1 MEYLPGSLMLL
12 VFLVGVFLA
21 MKGEN
26 PILIFLPM
34 AIVWAVLA
42 GTPLKEVVAKVIDG
56 GGTIYASTIV
66 IILFGA
72 WFGQILVQTGIA
84 ESLIRTALELAGD
97 RPLVVALAVCC
108 VVAFLSTSM
117 YGIGAIIAMGVIA
130 LPIMMA
136 AGVPPKVAACVMSM
150 SVTSAYCMNPVAFA
164 TMKPLFK
171 SEYNPYFSYY
181 ATFGAIFFAFT
192 LLMCVV
198 QLRTGGIKKY
208 SAVNVGAAP
217 AQKPRA
223 GWFACLAPLVP
234 VAAIVLLQ
242 WGMISAFML
251 GALYALLAT
260 VRTRR
265 IRETVDLA
273 CKCLYDAFPDI
284 ATVVAIWIMVGM
296 LIVAGQLPQVQAA
309 LKPIFAPVL
318 PSTPFGLLLFFG
330 LLSPLGLYRGPFIV
344 TGTGAALLA
353 IFLAVGTFPGWFL
366 YLFWLGG
373 YAMAAA
379 FDPTTSWNVWLIGYT
394 RITHRQ
400 FLFTGVPF
408 AWVAILVG
416 TLFCYFYTMGMKF

>member
-1 MEYLPGSLMLL
+1 MDYLSGSLMLI
-12 VFLVGVFLA
+12 VFVIGVLLA

-34 AIVWAVLA
+34 AIVWAALA
-42 GTPLKEVVAKVIDG
+42 GTPLRDIVGKVIDG

-84 ESLIRTALELAGD
+84 ETLIRTALELAGE
-97 RPLVVALAVCC
+97 RPLVVAIAVCC
-108 VVAFLSTSM
+108 VVGFLSTSM
-117 YGIGAIIAMGVIA
+117 YGIGAIIAMGVIT

-150 SVTSAYCMNPVAFA
+150 SVTAAYCMNPVAFA
-164 TMKPLFK
+164 TMKPLFN
-171 SEYNPYFSYY
+171 SEYNQHFIYY
-181 ATFGAIFFAFT
+181 AMFGSVFFVFT
-192 LLMCVV
+192 LLMCAF
-198 QLRTGGIKKY
+198 QLRRTGVRKY
-208 SAVNVGAAP
+208 SAVNVSSDQPTRLRAP
-217 AQKPRA
+217 
-223 GWFACLAPLVP
+223 WYACLAPLIPALAV
-234 VAAIVLLQ
+234 VFLK
-242 WGMISAFML
+242 WGMIASFML
-251 GALYALLAT
+251 GAIFALAAT
-260 VRTRR
+260 AHMRKV
-265 IRETVDLA
+265 RETVDLA

-296 LIVAGQLPQVQAA
+296 LITAGQLPQVQAA
-309 LKPIFAPVL
+309 LKPIF
-318 PSTPFGLLLFFG
+318 TPFLPKTSLGLMLFFG
-330 LLSPLGLYRGPFIV
+330 LLAPLGLYRGPFIV

-353 IFLAVGTFPGWFL
+353 IFLAVGTFPGWYL
-366 YLFWLGG
+366 YLFWLAG

-408 AWVAILVG
+408 AWAAIMVG
-416 TLFCYFYTMGMKF
+416 MILCYFYTAGMKF